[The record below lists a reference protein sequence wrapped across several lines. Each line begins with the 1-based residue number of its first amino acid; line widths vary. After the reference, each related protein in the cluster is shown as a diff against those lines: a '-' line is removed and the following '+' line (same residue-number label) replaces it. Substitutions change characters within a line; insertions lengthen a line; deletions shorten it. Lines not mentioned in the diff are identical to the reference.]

1 MLGKGS
7 SLKNEPDMN
16 LPLFLDYNNEYE
28 INAPE
33 WADRVSVGRSLLTS
47 RNWKQK
53 YKRGVI

>member
-1 MLGKGS
+1 MLGKES
-7 SLKNEPDMN
+7 SLKNEPDTN
-16 LPLFLDYNNEYE
+16 LPLFLDYNDENE

-33 WADRVSVGRSLLTS
+33 WADRVSLGRSLLIS